1 MTARPRILGATIAHN
16 GEVSYEGT
24 DSGRPFKTITRNRRL
39 GFDWMKLPASLPVI
53 DLEGAHLPLVWR
65 TLLSRDFPSFGAK
78 LAAAR
83 RAGLKVT
90 TVRRLRA
97 VPRP

>member
-1 MTARPRILGATIAHN
+1 MRTRIQGATIAHN
-16 GEVSYEGT
+16 GEVSVEGT
-24 DSGRPFKTITRNRRL
+24 GPDGAPFKHVTRDRR
-39 GFDWMKLPASLPVI
+39 GTFDWATLPLKLRVI
-53 DLEGAHLPLVWR
+53 DLEGADIRTVWR